1 MKKDIMNKMNDVII
15 DRLITENNKLK
26 IQKENCIVMM
36 ESMETEIEYLVEI
49 INSLREQLENKD
61 DTILEQKE
69 LITKYEILDMIKSN
83 K

>member
-1 MKKDIMNKMNDVII
+1 MDIMNKMNDVII

-36 ESMETEIEYLVEI
+36 ESMEMEIEYLVET
-49 INSLREQLENKD
+49 INSLCKQLENKD

-69 LITKYEILDMIKSN
+69 LITKYEVLDMIQHK

>member
-1 MKKDIMNKMNDVII
+1 MDIMNKMNDVII

-26 IQKENCIVMM
+26 IQKENCLVMM
-36 ESMETEIEYLVEI
+36 ESMEMEIEYLVET
-49 INSLREQLENKD
+49 INLLCEQLENKD

-69 LITKYEILDMIKSN
+69 LITKYEVLDMIKSN

>member
-1 MKKDIMNKMNDVII
+1 MDIMNKMNDVII

-26 IQKENCIVMM
+26 IQKENCLVIM
-36 ESMETEIEYLVEI
+36 ESMEMEIEYLVET
-49 INSLREQLENKD
+49 INLLCEQLENKD

-69 LITKYEILDMIKSN
+69 LITKYEVLDMIKSN

>member
-1 MKKDIMNKMNDVII
+1 MDIMNKMNDVII
-15 DRLITENNKLK
+15 DRLTTENNKLK
-26 IQKENCIVMM
+26 IQKENCLVMM
-36 ESMETEIEYLVEI
+36 ESMEMEIEYLVET
-49 INSLREQLENKD
+49 INLLCEQLENKD